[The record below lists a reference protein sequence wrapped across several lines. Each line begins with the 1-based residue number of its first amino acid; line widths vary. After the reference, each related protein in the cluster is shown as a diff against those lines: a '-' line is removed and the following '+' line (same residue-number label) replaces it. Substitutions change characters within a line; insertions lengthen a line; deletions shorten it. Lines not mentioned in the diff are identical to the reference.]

1 MTTKDPGLLLQY
13 LDTLLRYGNFTKA
26 AQELFISQ
34 PYLTQLIKRKEDE
47 LGAVIINR
55 HSTHLKLTE
64 AGKLYY
70 QYLENISREN
80 AEFKQRLTQYNSK
93 EQITLRLGVLS
104 SLGTFILPLFLP
116 FFTQL
121 HPNVQVILEEDIPE
135 KSEKKVQNGDIDF
148 YLGQTPETVSPNLNV
163 VTAGYEPYYV
173 VLPEGSNFYD
183 RRFKL
188 LEPNSLPLAEILAE
202 PLVLS
207 KTGSAIRHQVDGLLH
222 KNKVEPQIVFESEN
236 IEIIA
241 GLAAYGM
248 GSTIIPQSIVDRLSA
263 GKFNLYPL
271 SKTDLILKH
280 FIAYPAAKK
289 LSPLEQELV
298 ESFSSI
304 AERTSQIRQ

>member
-1 MTTKDPGLLLQY
+1 MATKDPGLILQY

-34 PYLTQLIKRKEDE
+34 PYLTQLIKRKEEE

-80 AEFKQRLTQYNSK
+80 AEFSQRLSQYNSK

-116 FFTQL
+116 YFTQL
-121 HPNVQVILEEDIPE
+121 NPNVQVILEEDIPE
-135 KSEKKVQNGDIDF
+135 RSEKKVQNGDIDF

-173 VLPEGSNFYD
+173 VLPESSKFYD
-183 RRFKL
+183 QRFKL
-188 LEPNSLPLAEILAE
+188 LEPDTFPLTEILSE

-222 KNKVEPQIVFESEN
+222 KNKVEPQIIFESEN

-241 GLAAYGM
+241 GLAAHGM
-248 GSTIIPQSIVDRLSA
+248 GSTIIPQSIVDRLSD

-271 SKTDLILKH
+271 SKTDLTLKH
-280 FIAYPAAKK
+280 FIAYPAAKQ

-298 ESFSSI
+298 ESFATIS
-304 AERTSQIRQ
+304 ERTSQIRK